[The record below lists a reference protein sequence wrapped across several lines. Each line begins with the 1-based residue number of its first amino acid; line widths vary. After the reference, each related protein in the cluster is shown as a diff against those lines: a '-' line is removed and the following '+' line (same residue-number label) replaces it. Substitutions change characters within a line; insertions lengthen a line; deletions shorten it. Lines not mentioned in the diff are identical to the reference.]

1 MYYKDIETSKDEKR
15 SYNERMAANARERL
29 AKNAANK
36 SKKQPSWKKDGIYRE
51 ANRALVKNG

>member
-15 SYNERMAANARERL
+15 SYNERMAVNARERL

-36 SKKQPSWKKDGIYRE
+36 SKK
-51 ANRALVKNG
+51 

>member
-1 MYYKDIETSKDEKR
+1 MTKQQSSGIIKLNLKKGVLTVYYKDIETSKDEKR

-36 SKKQPSWKKDGIYRE
+36 SKK
-51 ANRALVKNG
+51 

>member
-29 AKNAANK
+29 AKNAANR
-36 SKKQPSWKKDGIYRE
+36 SKKKKDV
-51 ANRALVKNG
+51 A